1 MSNHSFCTYCGT
13 RLFHDYKFCPN
24 CGKNYEKSDETLLNQ
39 TKLQRAKFIKKPGFS
54 AIILILVLVIGSSF
68 YFLRTDKYDS
78 EKLSTASV
86 VCETL
91 NAEIYNYF
99 NYLDNFKNASA
110 WIPWPKLNKITK
122 DTSERLKVT
131 ARAVLAED
139 IEWDSSQ
146 VVSSLINGIANDLI
160 YIEQAMFWG
169 RLQPGSYES
178 ITQNYP
184 SLDLNFEAVMT
195 SACS

>member
-1 MSNHSFCTYCGT
+1 LSKRWKIRTPV
-13 RLFHDYKFCPN
+13 L
-24 CGKNYEKSDETLLNQ
+24 
-39 TKLQRAKFIKKPGFS
+39 
-54 AIILILVLVIGSSF
+54 ILILILGLSF

-86 VCETL
+86 VCENL
-91 NAEIYNYF
+91 NTEIYNYF

-110 WIPWPKLNKITK
+110 WIPWPKLKKITK
-122 DTSERLKVT
+122 DTSERLFVT

-139 IEWDSSQ
+139 IEWDSSR
-146 VVSSLINGIANDLI
+146 VVSSLIVGIANDLI
-160 YIEQAMFWG
+160 DIEQEIFWG

-184 SLDLNFEAVMT
+184 SLDLNFQAVMT
-195 SACS
+195 SACN